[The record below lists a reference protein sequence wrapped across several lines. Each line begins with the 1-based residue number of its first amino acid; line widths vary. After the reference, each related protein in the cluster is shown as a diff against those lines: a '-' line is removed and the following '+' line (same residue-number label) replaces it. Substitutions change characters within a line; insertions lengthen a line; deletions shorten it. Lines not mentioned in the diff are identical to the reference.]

1 MRVKIDGT
9 VYDINDVPKLDK
21 KLKHSIDVVI
31 DRLVIKE
38 GIDSRLT
45 DSLETAFALGDGLAK
60 VDILPNRDAAEENIP
75 AEKRPQTGE
84 SSLRTVWRSC
94 FFLRILPVMSA
105 VSALK
110 KCHREC
116 SRSTARSVPA
126 RTAPALVIRKNR
138 SAACC
143 SG

>member
-45 DSLETAFALGDGLAK
+45 DSLEAAFALGDGLAK
-60 VDILPNRDAAEENIP
+60 VDILPDRDAAGENIP
-75 AEKRPQTGE
+75 AEKKAANGGIIVE
-84 SSLRTVWRSC
+84 DGVEELL
-94 FFLRILPVMSA
+94 FLRILPVMSA